1 MGYKRSFFKSVWS
14 RVFLCGPVIKTLCF
28 HCKGHE
34 AESWWGIQYP
44 ASHGTW
50 QKEEKKKRPY
60 NLIGSSWRASAHI
73 KVYTCHLS
81 MWSDVRSRKVI
92 SRELDRSLRLPRGSH
107 LEGFV
112 MERPQT
118 WGLLQTDCLPQIASR
133 GISPEWY
140 RNEGVFCFILIKV
153 WVDYILLVYTLFFL
167 LFYSVSRELA
177 GIKCRETLT
186 MLFLIFLFQYAY
198 K

>member
-118 WGLLQTDCLPQIASR
+118 WGLLQTDLPSSDSLQRYFSR
-133 GISPEWY
+133 MIQKWGS
-140 RNEGVFCFILIKV
+140 F
-153 WVDYILLVYTLFFL
+153 LLYFNQGMSRLYTLSLYSFL
-167 LFYSVSRELA
+167 SS
-177 GIKCRETLT
+177 
-186 MLFLIFLFQYAY
+186 FLQCE
-198 K
+198 